1 LNSKII
7 NSEYNQQLDLIYGG
21 KMHFSISLF
30 LAIALTLC
38 GNSVQARTPAD
49 DILLESDDANYSNK
63 KENSLDQDLESEDL
77 DNLNSFSRSARKN
90 SNQKDSD
97 RYSKR
102 RRNQYDWTSST
113 PLWFHSFNKSSFTI
127 SLGANSFIS
136 SLTSES
142 SGKEYTLKQ
151 NNIWSDLALNYSFE
165 KPFFITLKTSSRLK
179 NTSELKFSD
188 PNIQYT
194 DPVEKR
200 SFEGLAEPQLSFGG
214 IWANPD
220 FSIGGQIT
228 SIIAT
233 DPESSEIFIS
243 SATLQQNVY
252 NSTSGGSGINASVFA
267 SYNYTTV
274 LFDIGF
280 DYTKKDQQNSV
291 TTTTDYS
298 VSNSSPTI
306 SKTTGYSIGE
316 SQQTFTLGLEF
327 QNAGKFGIH
336 YMNLTEPEYSEFT
349 QSKTETRYKPMKANG
364 LAFSSKIKV
373 NPFFAIKPL
382 LLLIDSSGGQQ
393 DSTAITKDAK
403 LSGYSLSL
411 AIDLSF

>member
-1 LNSKII
+1 M
-7 NSEYNQQLDLIYGG
+7 Q
-21 KMHFSISLF
+21 FSILLF
-30 LAIALTLC
+30 MAIAITLC
-38 GNSVQARTPAD
+38 GNTTQARTPSD
-49 DILLESDDANYSNK
+49 DILLESEDAESNNKPNNK
-63 KENSLDQDLESEDL
+63 KDNSIENDLESEDL
-77 DNLNSFSRSARKN
+77 DNLNSFSRSSRKN
-90 SNQKDSD
+90 SKQRESD
-97 RYSKR
+97 RYSSR
-102 RRNQYDWTSST
+102 RRNQFDWTSSV

-127 SLGANSFIS
+127 SLGANSYTS
-136 SLTSES
+136 SITSDT

-151 NNIWSDLALNYSFE
+151 NNIVSDLALNYSFE
-165 KPFFITLKTSSRLK
+165 KPFFISLKTSSRLK

-188 PNIQYT
+188 PSIHYT

-220 FSIGGQIT
+220 FSVGGQIT
-228 SIIAT
+228 TIIAT
-233 DPESSEIFIS
+233 DPKSSEIFIS

-252 NSTSGGSGINASVFA
+252 NNTSGGSAINASVFA

-280 DYTKKDQQNSV
+280 DYTKKDQQHSV
-291 TTTTDYS
+291 ATTTDYS
-298 VSNSSPTI
+298 VSSSSPTI
-306 SKTTGYSIGE
+306 SKTTGYTAGE

-336 YMNLTEPEYSEFT
+336 YMNLAEPEYSEFT
-349 QSKTETRYKPMKANG
+349 QSKIETKYKPFKANG

-382 LLLIDSSGGQQ
+382 LLLIDGTGGQQ
-393 DSTAITKDAK
+393 DSASTTKDAK
-403 LSGYSLSL
+403 LSGYSFSL